1 MPMPTHYSGLPLLWL
16 GIDLRSM
23 EINLFKVF
31 MKLTKLL
38 FIAAILASSSMAIA
52 APLISA
58 KEAALPPAAGTLATR
73 GISRGP
79 AIKLASPEAD
89 TPVTAPF
96 DFKVNFEPRG
106 DAKIDPSSVKVVYMK
121 SPFVDLTP
129 RLKNAISAN
138 GIDFAKADVPPGTH
152 TIRVTVKDSEGRET
166 NSVLNLVVNK

>member
-1 MPMPTHYSGLPLLWL
+1 MKFTKV
-16 GIDLRSM
+16 
-23 EINLFKVF
+23 LFASF
-31 MKLTKLL
+31 L
-38 FIAAILASSSMAIA
+38 FTVSQLAIC

-58 KEAALPPAAGTLATR
+58 KEAALPPASGTLATR

-79 AIKLASPEAD
+79 AVKLASPEAD
-89 TPVTAPF
+89 TPVAAPF
-96 DFKVNFEPRG
+96 DFKVNFEARG

-129 RLKNAISAN
+129 RLKSAISAN

-152 TIRVTVKDSEGRET
+152 TIRVTVKDIEGRET

>member
-1 MPMPTHYSGLPLLWL
+1 
-16 GIDLRSM
+16 
-23 EINLFKVF
+23 
-31 MKLTKLL
+31 MKLTKAL
-38 FIAAILASSSMAIA
+38 FSLAVFVAAQGAFA

-58 KEAALPPAAGTLATR
+58 KEAALPPAAGTLTTR

-89 TPVTAPF
+89 TPVAAPF
-96 DFKVNFEPRG
+96 DFRVNFEPRG

-129 RLKNAISAN
+129 RLKGAISAN

-166 NSVLNLVVNK
+166 NSVLNLVVSK

>member
-1 MPMPTHYSGLPLLWL
+1 MKFKKVLFVSLALL
-16 GIDLRSM
+16 ISQAV
-23 EINLFKVF
+23 I
-31 MKLTKLL
+31 
-38 FIAAILASSSMAIA
+38 S
-52 APLISA
+52 APLISP

-129 RLKNAISAN
+129 RLKSAISAN
-138 GIDFAKADVPPGTH
+138 GIDFAKADVPPGIH
-152 TIRVTVKDSEGRET
+152 TIRVTVKDSEGREA

>member
-1 MPMPTHYSGLPLLWL
+1 
-16 GIDLRSM
+16 
-23 EINLFKVF
+23 
-31 MKLTKLL
+31 MKLTQLLLTSLL
-38 FIAAILASSSMAIA
+38 FVFSQLAIA

-79 AIKLASPEAD
+79 AIKLTSPEAD
-89 TPVTAPF
+89 TPVATPF

-121 SPFVDLTP
+121 SPFLDLTP

-138 GIDFAKADVPPGTH
+138 GIDFAKAEVPPGTH

>member
-1 MPMPTHYSGLPLLWL
+1 MKFTKV
-16 GIDLRSM
+16 
-23 EINLFKVF
+23 LFAS
-31 MKLTKLL
+31 
-38 FIAAILASSSMAIA
+38 FILITSQLAIS

-58 KEAALPPAAGTLATR
+58 KEAALPAASGALATR

-79 AIKLASPEAD
+79 GIKLASPEAD
-89 TPVTAPF
+89 TPVAAPF
-96 DFKVNFEPRG
+96 DFKVNFEARG
-106 DAKIDPSSVKVVYMK
+106 DAKIDPNSVKVVYMK

-129 RLKNAISAN
+129 RLKSAISAN

>member
-1 MPMPTHYSGLPLLWL
+1 
-16 GIDLRSM
+16 
-23 EINLFKVF
+23 
-31 MKLTKLL
+31 MKFTKLL
-38 FIAAILASSSMAIA
+38 FALLVFAASQFTIA
-52 APLISA
+52 APLITA
-58 KEAALPPAAGTLATR
+58 KEAAMPPAAGALATR

-89 TPVTAPF
+89 TPVVAPF
-96 DFKVNFEPRG
+96 DFKVNFEARG

-129 RLKNAISAN
+129 RLKSAISAN

-166 NSVLNLVVNK
+166 NSVMNLVVNK

>member
-1 MPMPTHYSGLPLLWL
+1 MKFTKVAFTSLLL
-16 GIDLRSM
+16 
-23 EINLFKVF
+23 V
-31 MKLTKLL
+31 
-38 FIAAILASSSMAIA
+38 ASQLAIA
-52 APLISA
+52 APLITA

-79 AIKLASPEAD
+79 AIKLTSPEAD
-89 TPVTAPF
+89 TPVVAPF
-96 DFKVNFEPRG
+96 DLKLSFEPRG
-106 DAKIDPSSVKVVYMK
+106 DARIDTSSVKVVYMK

>member
-1 MPMPTHYSGLPLLWL
+1 
-16 GIDLRSM
+16 
-23 EINLFKVF
+23 
-31 MKLTKLL
+31 MKLTQLLLTSLL
-38 FIAAILASSSMAIA
+38 FVFSQLAIA

-79 AIKLASPEAD
+79 AIKLTSPEAD
-89 TPVTAPF
+89 TPVATPF

-138 GIDFAKADVPPGTH
+138 GIDFAKAEVPPGTH

>member
-1 MPMPTHYSGLPLLWL
+1 
-16 GIDLRSM
+16 
-23 EINLFKVF
+23 
-31 MKLTKLL
+31 MKLSQLL
-38 FIAAILASSSMAIA
+38 LAALLLITSQLLIA
-52 APLISA
+52 APLITA

-89 TPVTAPF
+89 TPVATPF

-129 RLKNAISAN
+129 RLKSAISAN

-166 NSVLNLVVNK
+166 NSVMNLIVNK

>member
-1 MPMPTHYSGLPLLWL
+1 
-16 GIDLRSM
+16 
-23 EINLFKVF
+23 
-31 MKLTKLL
+31 MKLSHILL
-38 FIAAILASSSMAIA
+38 VTSLLASSQWSVA
-52 APLISA
+52 AALISA
-58 KEAALPPAAGTLATR
+58 KEAALPPAAGALATR

-89 TPVTAPF
+89 TPVAAPF

-129 RLKNAISAN
+129 RLKSAISAN

-152 TIRVTVKDSEGRET
+152 TIRVTVKDTEGRET

>member
-1 MPMPTHYSGLPLLWL
+1 
-16 GIDLRSM
+16 
-23 EINLFKVF
+23 
-31 MKLTKLL
+31 MKLFQIL
-38 FIAAILASSSMAIA
+38 FASSVLIASQLAIA
-52 APLISA
+52 APLITA
-58 KEAALPPAAGTLATR
+58 KEAAMPPAAGTLATR

-79 AIKLASPEAD
+79 AVKLASPEAD
-89 TPVTAPF
+89 TPVVAPF

-129 RLKNAISAN
+129 RLKGAISAN

-166 NSVLNLVVNK
+166 NSVMNLVVNK